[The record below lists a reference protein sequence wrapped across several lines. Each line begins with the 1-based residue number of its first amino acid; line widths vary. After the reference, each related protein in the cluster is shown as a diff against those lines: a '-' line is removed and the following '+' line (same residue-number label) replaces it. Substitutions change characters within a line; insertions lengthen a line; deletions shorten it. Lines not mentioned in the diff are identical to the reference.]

1 MAETIAGALLYR
13 AVVEDKPQVV
23 AENGEPLSV
32 TVSVHYLHKKNS
44 FLVKRKK
51 KERDFD
57 TLMSLRAG
65 DEMYVSYDGEDIG
78 DVKHN
83 PWWKRVWLCA
93 DF

>member
-1 MAETIAGALLYR
+1 MTEIIAGALLYR

-23 AENGEPLSV
+23 SV
-32 TVSVHYLHKKNS
+32 DGNPISVAVSVHYLHKKNS

-65 DEMYVSYDGEDIG
+65 DEMYVSYDGEDIS